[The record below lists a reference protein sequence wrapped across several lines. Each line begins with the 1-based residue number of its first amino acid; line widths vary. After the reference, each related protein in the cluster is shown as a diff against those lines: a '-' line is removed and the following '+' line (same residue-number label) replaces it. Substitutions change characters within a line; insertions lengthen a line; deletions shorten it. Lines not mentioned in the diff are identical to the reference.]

1 MGVTSKKVGRN
12 LLMQLSGVLHIIS
25 GMLCCADSVLT
36 HKQHA
41 SPQHL
46 INCNVMQAILS
57 EYLVNYLHTE
67 VPSGLTRTLREYQD
81 KRAYISL
88 LHTV

>member
-36 HKQHA
+36 HKQRA
-41 SPQHL
+41 SSQHL
-46 INCNVMQAILS
+46 INCNVMQAIL
-57 EYLVNYLHTE
+57 
-67 VPSGLTRTLREYQD
+67 
-81 KRAYISL
+81 
-88 LHTV
+88 